1 MAISPF
7 RKFKTEPMAIANAS
21 NKDSDDQV
29 ATEYRWFLLFGVWS
43 LYFAFGLTLTAMA
56 PLVDPIRRDL
66 NLNDSSVGLILGAWP
81 LVYIACAMPCGAFLD
96 KAGPRWALLT
106 SGLIMAASCAA
117 RGFSHDE
124 ITLFLAVAGFGIGG
138 PLISIGAP
146 KLVASWFTGKERA
159 FAMGVY
165 ITGPALG
172 SILALSLTNS
182 FAMPLLD
189 NNWRHVMFLYSGVV
203 LLISLIWIIVGSSP
217 KARQMERMDGSKN
230 TQQQWKVFV
239 DLLRQPI
246 VVTLLAMAIGVF
258 FFNHSLN
265 NWLPE
270 ILRRSGMS
278 ASQAGFWAT
287 IPSLVGIFGS
297 LLIPRLAIPER
308 RSKVLLVLLVIAA
321 GASLLLQYSDHIIPL
336 SFGLA
341 MQGLAKG
348 SLMTILMLSLVE
360 TKGVGTKHA
369 GAAGGLFFS
378 FAEIGGVLGPVS
390 FGALSDLTGGFSAGL
405 LMLTVVC
412 CLLLSLLGRLNRLHR
427 ER

>member
-1 MAISPF
+1 M
-7 RKFKTEPMAIANAS
+7 T
-21 NKDSDDQV
+21 
-29 ATEYRWFLLFGVWS
+29 Y
-43 LYFAFGLTLTAMA
+43 
-56 PLVDPIRRDL
+56 
-66 NLNDSSVGLILGAWP
+66 
-81 LVYIACAMPCGAFLD
+81 
-96 KAGPRWALLT
+96 
-106 SGLIMAASCAA
+106 
-117 RGFSHDE
+117 
-124 ITLFLAVAGFGIGG
+124 
-138 PLISIGAP
+138 
-146 KLVASWFTGKERA
+146 
-159 FAMGVY
+159 
-165 ITGPALG
+165 
-172 SILALSLTNS
+172 
-182 FAMPLLD
+182 
-189 NNWRHVMFLYSGVV
+189 YSGVV
-203 LLISLIWIIVGSSP
+203 LLISLIWIIIGSSQ
-217 KARQMERMDGSKN
+217 KARQLEKMGKREN
-230 TQQQWKVFV
+230 TQRQWKVFA

-246 VVTLLAMAIGVF
+246 VVTVLAMAIGVF

-321 GASLLLQYSDHIIPL
+321 GASLLLQYSGHIIPL

-348 SLMTILMLSLVE
+348 SFMTILMLSLVE

-405 LMLTVVC
+405 LMLTMVC